1 MKYCCKAPGAS
12 WPLVGALSVAG
23 DSEKEWN
30 MSPAQVLGKARSPSA
45 CVPPARRPGSQ
56 QVTFLSLH
64 FPLVEGAPSLPCV
77 CADFIFVEQLLFVTL
92 GPRGMQGQPMA
103 WFHPLDSLPQ
113 WGGLG

>member
-1 MKYCCKAPGAS
+1 
-12 WPLVGALSVAG
+12 
-23 DSEKEWN
+23 